1 MLDGF
6 APALAGA
13 DLVVLTDIYAA
24 GEAPLPGVTIEA
36 LAATFP
42 DGRRPELA
50 PRKQLAARLLELLR
64 PGDLL
69 LTLGAGD
76 ITQVAGEV
84 LAKLRDR

>member
-1 MLDGF
+1 
-6 APALAGA
+6 
-13 DLVVLTDIYAA
+13 VLTDIHAA
-24 GEAPLPGVTIEA
+24 GEPPLPGVTIEA

-42 DGRRPELA
+42 DRRRPALA
-50 PRKQLAARLLELLR
+50 PRKQLTARLLEMLR